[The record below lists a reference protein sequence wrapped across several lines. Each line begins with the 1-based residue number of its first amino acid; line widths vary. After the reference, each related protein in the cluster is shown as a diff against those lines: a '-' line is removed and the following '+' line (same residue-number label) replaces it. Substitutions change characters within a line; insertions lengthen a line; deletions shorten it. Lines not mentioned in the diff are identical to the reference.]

1 MTGNPYIYG
10 RIKPTDMKKRI
21 ITAIAVLAMPLFASA
36 QLNVNVRID
45 TTPEETQIIPKEI
58 YGQFAEHLGSCIYGG
73 LWVGPDS
80 EIPNVDGYR
89 TDVLEALKT
98 LKVPVMRWPGGCFAD
113 EYHWR
118 DGIGPRE
125 DRPRMVNSN
134 WGGTVEDNSFGTHEF
149 LNLCEMI
156 GCEPYI
162 SGNVGSGTV
171 EELAKWV
178 EYMTAAD
185 GPMAR
190 LRAENGRKEP
200 WKVKYLG
207 VGNESWGCGGNM
219 VPEYYSHLYNRY
231 QTYCRDYSGNRLYK
245 VASGASDYDYNWTE
259 VLMKSI
265 GSRMHGI
272 SLHYYTV
279 KGWNGSKGSATDF
292 TAEEYYNTL
301 GKAVEVESV
310 INRHI
315 AIMDSYDPERKVD
328 LLLDEWG
335 TWFDV
340 EPGTNPG
347 HLFQQNSMRDAMVAA
362 LSLNIFHKYTC
373 RLKMTNIAQIANV
386 LQSMVLTDGPKMVL
400 TPTYHV
406 FRMYNVHQDACHL
419 PLICDSGTFTDGNGR
434 ECPVIDATVSR
445 NAEGEIH
452 ITLVNT
458 DLEEDAEITV
468 DLNGMKFKDVH
479 AEILTSDKIQDYNDF
494 DNPDNVKP
502 SEFRDFK
509 AMNGRIT
516 VKMPAKSI
524 ISLSVQ

>member
-1 MTGNPYIYG
+1 
-10 RIKPTDMKKRI
+10 MKKI
-21 ITAIAVLAMPLFASA
+21 FIAAIAALAMPVMASA
-36 QLNVNVRID
+36 QIKVNISID
-45 TTPEETQIIPKEI
+45 AAPRDSMMIPKEI
-58 YGQFAEHLGSCIYGG
+58 YGQFAEHLGACIYGG
-73 LWVGPDS
+73 LWVGPES
-80 EIPNVDGYR
+80 EIPNTDGYR
-89 TDVLEALKT
+89 NDVLEALKT

-190 LRAENGRKEP
+190 LRAENGREKP

-231 QTYCRDYSGNRLYK
+231 QTYCRDYSGNKLYK
-245 VASGASDYDYNWTE
+245 VASGATDYDYNWTE

-265 GSRMHGI
+265 GSRMHGV

-279 KGWNGSKGSATDF
+279 KGWDGSKGSATEF
-292 TAEEYYNTL
+292 TPEEYYNTL

-310 INRHI
+310 LKRHI
-315 AIMDSYDPERKVD
+315 AIMDSHDPERKID

-347 HLFQQNSMRDAMVAA
+347 HLFQQNTMRDAMVAA
-362 LSLNIFHKYTC
+362 LSLNIFHKYTY

-386 LQSMVLTDGPKMVL
+386 LQSMVLTKEDRMVL

-406 FRMYNVHQDACHL
+406 FRMYNVHQDALYL
-419 PLICDSGTFTDGNGR
+419 PMTCDAGTFTDGNGR
-434 ECPVIDATVSR
+434 ECPVVDVTASRSQNGSFNITLTNTDLDNDAEIVMDIPGIIIR
-445 NAEGEIH
+445 EAEGEI
-452 ITLVNT
+452 
-458 DLEEDAEITV
+458 
-468 DLNGMKFKDVH
+468 
-479 AEILTSDKIQDYNDF
+479 LTSGQIQDFNDF
-494 DNPDNVKP
+494 DAPEKVKP
-502 SEFRDFK
+502 EKFGNFK
-509 AMNGRIT
+509 IKNGKIT
-516 VKMPAKSI
+516 IKMPSKSI
-524 ISLSVQ
+524 ISLSVR

>member
-1 MTGNPYIYG
+1 
-10 RIKPTDMKKRI
+10 MKKI
-21 ITAIAVLAMPLFASA
+21 FIAAMAALAMPLMASA
-36 QLNVNVRID
+36 QIKVNISID
-45 TTPEETQIIPKEI
+45 AAPRDNMMIPKEI
-58 YGQFAEHLGSCIYGG
+58 YGQFAEHLGACIYGG
-73 LWVGPDS
+73 LWVGPES
-80 EIPNVDGYR
+80 EIPNTDGYR
-89 TDVLEALKT
+89 NDVLEALKT

-190 LRAENGRKEP
+190 LRAENGREKP

-231 QTYCRDYSGNRLYK
+231 QTYCRDYSGNKLYK
-245 VASGASDYDYNWTE
+245 VASGATDYDYNWTE

-265 GSRMHGI
+265 GSRMHGV

-279 KGWNGSKGSATDF
+279 KGWDGSKGSATEF
-292 TAEEYYNTL
+292 TPEEYYNTL

-310 INRHI
+310 LKRHI
-315 AIMDSYDPERKVD
+315 AIMDSHDPERKID
-328 LLLDEWG
+328 LLVDEWG

-347 HLFQQNSMRDAMVAA
+347 HLFQQNTMRDAMVAA
-362 LSLNIFHKYTC
+362 LSLNIFHKYTY

-386 LQSMVLTDGPKMVL
+386 LQSMVLTKEDRMVL

-406 FRMYNVHQDACHL
+406 FRMYNVHQDALYL
-419 PLICDSGTFTDGNGR
+419 PMTCDAGTFTDGNGR
-434 ECPVIDATVSR
+434 ECPVVDVTASCSQDGSFNITLTNTDLDNDAEIVMDIPGIIIR
-445 NAEGEIH
+445 EAEGEI
-452 ITLVNT
+452 
-458 DLEEDAEITV
+458 
-468 DLNGMKFKDVH
+468 
-479 AEILTSDKIQDYNDF
+479 LTSGQIQDYNDF
-494 DNPDNVKP
+494 DAPEKVQPEKFSN
-502 SEFRDFK
+502 FK
-509 AMNGRIT
+509 IKNGKIT
-516 VKMPAKSI
+516 IKMPSKSI
-524 ISLSVQ
+524 ISLSVR

>member
-1 MTGNPYIYG
+1 
-10 RIKPTDMKKRI
+10 MKKI
-21 ITAIAVLAMPLFASA
+21 FIAAMAALAMPLMASA
-36 QLNVNVRID
+36 QIKVNISID
-45 TTPEETQIIPKEI
+45 AAPRDSMMIPKEI
-58 YGQFAEHLGSCIYGG
+58 YGQFAEHLGACIYGG
-73 LWVGPDS
+73 LWVGPES
-80 EIPNVDGYR
+80 EIPNTDGYR
-89 TDVLEALKT
+89 NDVLEALKT

-190 LRAENGRKEP
+190 LRAENGREKP

-231 QTYCRDYSGNRLYK
+231 QTYCRDYSGNKLYK
-245 VASGASDYDYNWTE
+245 VASGATDYDYNWTE

-265 GSRMHGI
+265 GSRMHGV

-279 KGWNGSKGSATDF
+279 KGWDGSKGSATEF
-292 TAEEYYNTL
+292 TPEEYYNTL

-310 INRHI
+310 LKRHI
-315 AIMDSYDPERKVD
+315 AIMDSHDPERKID

-347 HLFQQNSMRDAMVAA
+347 HLFQQNTMRDAMVAA
-362 LSLNIFHKYTC
+362 LSLNIFHKYTY

-386 LQSMVLTDGPKMVL
+386 LQSMVLTKEDRMVL

-406 FRMYNVHQDACHL
+406 FRMYNVHQDALYL
-419 PLICDSGTFTDGNGR
+419 PMTCDAGTFTDGNGR
-434 ECPVIDATVSR
+434 ECPVVDVTASRSQNGSFNITLTNTDLDNDAEIVMDIPGIIIR
-445 NAEGEIH
+445 EAEGEI
-452 ITLVNT
+452 
-458 DLEEDAEITV
+458 
-468 DLNGMKFKDVH
+468 
-479 AEILTSDKIQDYNDF
+479 LTSGHIQDFNDF
-494 DNPDNVKP
+494 DAPEKVKP
-502 SEFRDFK
+502 EKFGNFK
-509 AMNGRIT
+509 IKNGKIT
-516 VKMPAKSI
+516 IKMPSKSI
-524 ISLSVQ
+524 ISLSVR

>member
-1 MTGNPYIYG
+1 
-10 RIKPTDMKKRI
+10 MKKI
-21 ITAIAVLAMPLFASA
+21 FIAAMAALAMPLMASA
-36 QLNVNVRID
+36 QIKVNISID
-45 TTPEETQIIPKEI
+45 AAPRDSMMIPKEI
-58 YGQFAEHLGSCIYGG
+58 YGQFAEHLGACIYGG
-73 LWVGPDS
+73 LWVGPES
-80 EIPNVDGYR
+80 EIPNTDGYR
-89 TDVLEALKT
+89 NDVLEALKT

-190 LRAENGRKEP
+190 LRAENGREKP

-231 QTYCRDYSGNRLYK
+231 QTYCRDYSGNKLYK
-245 VASGASDYDYNWTE
+245 VASGATDYDYNWTE

-265 GSRMHGI
+265 GSRMHGV

-279 KGWNGSKGSATDF
+279 KGWDGSKGSATEF
-292 TAEEYYNTL
+292 TPEEYYNTL

-310 INRHI
+310 LKRHI
-315 AIMDSYDPERKVD
+315 AIMDSHDPERKID

-347 HLFQQNSMRDAMVAA
+347 HLYQQNTMRDAMVAA
-362 LSLNIFHKYTC
+362 MSLNIFHRHTD
-373 RLKMTNIAQIANV
+373 RLTMANIAQIVNV
-386 LQSMVLTDGPKMVL
+386 LQSMILTKGSEIVL
-400 TPTYHV
+400 TPTYHL
-406 FRMYNVHQDACHL
+406 FRMYNVHQDAQYVPTECKVG
-419 PLICDSGTFTDGNGR
+419 DMVASNGR
-434 ECPVIDATVSR
+434 IMPELSVTASKDAAGKVHVSIANPMIGKAQTVVL
-445 NAEGEIH
+445 NFDELKPKNVTGEILAAPS
-452 ITLVNT
+452 I
-458 DLEEDAEITV
+458 D
-468 DLNGMKFKDVH
+468 
-479 AEILTSDKIQDYNDF
+479 SYNDF
-494 DNPDNVKP
+494 GKEPAVAPKP
-502 SEFRDFK
+502 FAAFK
-509 AMNGRIT
+509 KDGKSL
-516 VKMPAKSI
+516 VVSVPAA
-524 ISLSVQ
+524 SVVCLEL

>member
-1 MTGNPYIYG
+1 
-10 RIKPTDMKKRI
+10 MKKI
-21 ITAIAVLAMPLFASA
+21 FIAAMAALAMPLMASA
-36 QLNVNVRID
+36 QLKVNISID
-45 TTPEETQIIPKEI
+45 AAPRDSMMIPKEI
-58 YGQFAEHLGSCIYGG
+58 YGQFAEHLGACIYGG
-73 LWVGPDS
+73 LWVGPES
-80 EIPNVDGYR
+80 EIPNTDGYR
-89 TDVLEALKT
+89 NDVLEALKT

-190 LRAENGRKEP
+190 LRAENGREKP

-231 QTYCRDYSGNRLYK
+231 QTYCRDYSGNKLYK
-245 VASGASDYDYNWTE
+245 VASGATDYDYNWTE

-265 GSRMHGI
+265 GNKMHGV

-279 KGWNGSKGSATDF
+279 KGWDGSKGSATVF
-292 TAEEYYNTL
+292 TPEEYYNTL

-310 INRHI
+310 IKRHI
-315 AIMDSYDPERKVD
+315 AIMDSHDPERKID

-347 HLFQQNSMRDAMVAA
+347 HLFQQNTMRDAMVAA
-362 LSLNIFHKYTC
+362 LSLNIFHKYTY

-386 LQSMVLTDGPKMVL
+386 LQSMVLTKEDRMVL

-406 FRMYNVHQDACHL
+406 FRMYNVHQDALYL
-419 PLICDSGTFTDGNGR
+419 PMTCDAGTFTDGNGR
-434 ECPVIDATVSR
+434 ECPVVDVTASRSQNGSFNITLTNTDLDNDAEIVLDIPGIIIR
-445 NAEGEIH
+445 EAEGEI
-452 ITLVNT
+452 
-458 DLEEDAEITV
+458 
-468 DLNGMKFKDVH
+468 
-479 AEILTSDKIQDYNDF
+479 LTSGKIQDYNDF
-494 DNPDNVKP
+494 DAPEKVQPEKFGN
-502 SEFRDFK
+502 FK
-509 AMNGRIT
+509 IKNGKIT
-516 VKMPAKSI
+516 IKMPSKSI
-524 ISLSVQ
+524 ISLSVR

>member
-1 MTGNPYIYG
+1 
-10 RIKPTDMKKRI
+10 MKRTI
-21 ITAIAVLAMPLFASA
+21 LTAIMALALYSSASA
-36 QLNVNVRID
+36 QMKVEVKID
-45 TTPEETQIIPKEI
+45 TAPENGQIIPKEI

-73 LWVGPDS
+73 LWVGPES

-89 TDVLEALKT
+89 CDVLQALKD

-200 WKVKYLG
+200 WKVKFLG

-259 VLMKSI
+259 VLMKNI
-265 GSRMHGI
+265 GSRMHGV

-279 KGWNGSKGSATDF
+279 KGWNGSKGSATEF
-292 TAEEYYNTL
+292 NEEEYYNTL
-301 GKAVEVESV
+301 GKAVEVEPV
-310 INRHI
+310 IVKHI
-315 AIMDSYDPERKVD
+315 AIMDKYDPEKKVD

-347 HLFQQNSMRDAMVAA
+347 HLYQQNSMRDAMVAA
-362 LSLNIFHKYTC
+362 LSLNIFHKYTE
-373 RLKMTNIAQIANV
+373 RLKMANIAQIANV
-386 LQSMVLTDGPKMVL
+386 LQSMVLTRGDKMVL

-406 FRMYNVHQDACHL
+406 FRMYNVHQDALYL
-419 PLICDSGTFTDGNGR
+419 PSVCDAENFTDGNGR
-434 ECPVIDATVSR
+434 QCPYVDATASR
-445 NAEGEIH
+445 NAEGAINVTLTNVSLDEAATVTIDLAGNVKPR
-452 ITLVNT
+452 IT
-458 DLEEDAEITV
+458 
-468 DLNGMKFKDVH
+468 G
-479 AEILTSDKIQDYNDF
+479 EILTAETIQAHNDF
-494 DNPDNVKP
+494 DRPDEVKP
-502 SEFRDFK
+502 VEFKDFK
-509 AMNGRIT
+509 VKDGKIV

-524 ISLSVQ
+524 VGLSIL